1 MSVPTS
7 RKRTATPSK
16 RPPRRA
22 TQAAI
27 SEILRHLPAA
37 RSKPLPGR
45 LDPQLATLVRQA
57 PEGDQWLSEIKFDG
71 YRMLCRIQRDR
82 ISFSSR
88 NHLDWTER
96 LKSLASVVGRL
107 GLENTILDGEVVTV
121 EPDGT
126 TGFQSLQ
133 NAFREGRGDPLTY
146 YVFDVLYLAGHD
158 LTQLPLTQRKRILS
172 KLLAGQKGPLRY
184 SEHVV
189 GQAPEFFRQACKRR
203 LEGIVCKRADQP
215 YRPGRGTDWV
225 KVKCLHREE
234 FVIGGYTPP
243 AGSRRGFGAL
253 LVGYFNS
260 QAKLVYAGRV
270 GTGFSDRLLD
280 ELSQRLAKL
289 DRQKSPFADLQGVT
303 GEARGVHW
311 VAPRLVAQVEF
322 SEWTRDGRLR
332 HPAFLGL
339 REDKPA
345 RQVHRERPIAAENLN
360 NRDQNLK
367 KPARKK
373 P

>member
-1 MSVPTS
+1 MPPT
-7 RKRTATPSK
+7 
-16 RPPRRA
+16 
-22 TQAAI
+22 
-27 SEILRHLPAA
+27 A
-37 RSKPLPGR
+37 RSKSPPSR
-45 LDPQLATLVRQA
+45 LEPQLATLVRQA
-57 PEGDQWLSEIKFDG
+57 PEGDQWLNEIKFDG
-71 YRMLCRIQRDR
+71 YRMICRVERDQVR
-82 ISFSSR
+82 FSSR
-88 NHLDWTER
+88 NHLDWTAR
-96 LKSLASVVGRL
+96 LNRLATAVECL

-126 TGFQSLQ
+126 TSFQSLQ
-133 NAFREGRGDPLTY
+133 NAFREGRDNQLTY

-158 LTQLPLTQRKRILS
+158 LRHLPLAERKRILS
-172 KLLAGQKGPLRY
+172 KLLTGQNGPLRY

-189 GQAPEFFRQACKRR
+189 GQAPEFFRQACKRQ

-225 KVKCLHREE
+225 KVKCAHREE

-260 QAKLVYAGRV
+260 HEQLVYAGRV
-270 GTGFSDRLLD
+270 GTGFSDRVLD
-280 ELSQRLAKL
+280 ELSTRLAKL
-289 DRQKSPFADLQGVT
+289 ERQKSLFVDLQGVT

-311 VAPRLVAQVEF
+311 VAPKLVAQVEF

-345 RQVHRERPIAAENLN
+345 RQVHRERPVAVEDVKT
-360 NRDQNLK
+360 RDTRPK
-367 KPARKK
+367 KRARKK

>member
-1 MSVPTS
+1 MRDSDGLSRLCASAFAVSFRPGCPPISPPSADGIQFVASGTTSSRQRGCNSRIDMTVPTS

-27 SEILRHLPAA
+27 KEILKHLPAA
-37 RSKPLPGR
+37 RSKPLPTR
-45 LDPQLATLVRQA
+45 LEPQLATLVRQA

-71 YRMLCRIQRDR
+71 YRMICRIQRDR

-96 LKSLASVVGRL
+96 LKSLVTAVGRL

-126 TGFQSLQ
+126 TSFQSLQ
-133 NAFREGRGDPLTY
+133 NAFREGRGDQLTY

-158 LTQLPLTQRKRILS
+158 LTQLPLVQRKRILS

-203 LEGIVCKRADQP
+203 LEGIVCKRGDQP

-225 KVKCLHREE
+225 KVKCSHREE

-260 QAKLVYAGRV
+260 HGP
-270 GTGFSDRLLD
+270 T
-280 ELSQRLAKL
+280 
-289 DRQKSPFADLQGVT
+289 
-303 GEARGVHW
+303 
-311 VAPRLVAQVEF
+311 
-322 SEWTRDGRLR
+322 
-332 HPAFLGL
+332 GL
-339 REDKPA
+339 R
-345 RQVHRERPIAAENLN
+345 RP
-360 NRDQNLK
+360 R
-367 KPARKK
+367 RHGF
-373 P
+373 